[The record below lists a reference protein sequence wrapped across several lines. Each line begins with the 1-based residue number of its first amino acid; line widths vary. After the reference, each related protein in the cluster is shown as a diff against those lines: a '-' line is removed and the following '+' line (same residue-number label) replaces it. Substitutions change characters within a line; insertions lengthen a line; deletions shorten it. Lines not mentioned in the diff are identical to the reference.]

1 LAKGLSKAC
10 EDGLKGNVLG
20 RHWHGWRVLEISR
33 NLATT
38 MTHDSVEE
46 HLAELADLVAQA
58 ETMGIDLWPETKP
71 NRPWAKYALASFM
84 IIMMLSWVSKVLFRF
99 ASV

>member
-1 LAKGLSKAC
+1 MLG
-10 EDGLKGNVLG
+10 GHGLG
-20 RHWHGWRVLEISR
+20 RRVLEISC
-33 NLATT
+33 NPANT

-58 ETMGIDLWPETKP
+58 EAMGIDLWPDPKP
-71 NRPWAKYALASFM
+71 ARPWAKYALASFM